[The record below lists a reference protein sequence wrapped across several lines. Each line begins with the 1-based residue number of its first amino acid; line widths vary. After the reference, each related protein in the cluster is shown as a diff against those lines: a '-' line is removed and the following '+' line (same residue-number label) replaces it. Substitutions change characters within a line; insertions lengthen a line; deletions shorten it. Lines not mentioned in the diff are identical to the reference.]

1 MGSAST
7 GAAEPAHAAPA
18 PGLLEPGGH
27 FLSVADY
34 SADGITAVL
43 DLADELKLQRGRGAC
58 RHQWGLAGKTL
69 AMIFSKPS
77 TRTRISFE
85 VGIGELGGRAVV
97 LHQRDLQ
104 LGRGETVAD
113 TARVMSSYVHGVMI
127 RTFRQEEVQE
137 FARHSSVPII
147 NGLTDLLHP
156 CQALADM
163 MTIREEKSRLAG
175 LTLAYVG
182 DGNNVAH
189 SLMLAGSIL
198 GMEVRVA
205 TPAGREPDP
214 AITAAAEARA
224 RLSGGSVTIFRDPVR
239 AVSGADAVYTDTWS
253 SMGAEEVSGQ
263 EEDGLEG
270 IFGPYRVDG
279 GLMAKAAKDSIFM
292 HCLPAE
298 RGEEVTAEVIDGPR
312 SVVVRQA
319 ENRLHVQK
327 AVMLLLM
334 GG

>member
-1 MGSAST
+1 MGPVSAQT
-7 GAAEPAHAAPA
+7 VEPA
-18 PGLLEPGGH
+18 PGSPASAGGHLQSGGH

-34 SADGITAVL
+34 SAAGITAVL
-43 DLADELKLQRGRGAC
+43 DLADELKQQRQEGVS
-58 RHQWGLAGKTL
+58 HHWLAGKTL
-69 AMIFSKPS
+69 AMVFAKPS

-113 TARVMSSYVHGVMI
+113 TARVLSRYVHGVMI
-127 RTFRQEEVQE
+127 RTFQQDEVQE

-163 MTIREEKSRLAG
+163 MTIREHKSRLEG

-189 SLMLAGSIL
+189 SLMVAGSLL
-198 GMEVRVA
+198 GMEVKVA
-205 TPAGREPDP
+205 TPAGREPD
-214 AITAAAEARA
+214 ASITALAEQQARM
-224 RLSGGSVTIFRDPVR
+224 SGGSVTVGRDPQW
-239 AVSGADAVYTDTWS
+239 AVTGADAVYTDTWS
-253 SMGAEEVSGQ
+253 SMGAEPKAGD
-263 EEDGLEG
+263 EDPENL
-270 IFGPYRVDG
+270 FGPYRVDKN
-279 GLMAKAAKDSIFM
+279 LFALAAEDGIFM

-298 RGEEVTAEVIDGPR
+298 RGEEVSAEVIDGPN
-312 SVVVRQA
+312 SVVFHQA

-327 AVMLLLM
+327 ALMALLM
-334 GG
+334 GD